1 MSPLGTFQSVQQQI
15 DRRLCTL
22 HGQASRVQAELLGI
36 EVSLGLPSSLQ
47 TGFFPSVSSISVGWS
62 WPWLSAYQACGG
74 LYLLE
79 EYRAG
84 APFEQGLVML

>member
-1 MSPLGTFQSVQQQI
+1 MSPLGTFQSVQQQT

-36 EVSLGLPSSLQ
+36 KVSLGLPSSLQ
-47 TGFFPSVSSISVGWS
+47 TGFFSLSVSSISVGWS
-62 WPWLSAYQACGG
+62 RPWLSPCQACD
-74 LYLLE
+74 LLE

-84 APFEQGLVML
+84 APFEQVLVML